1 MKFLTLIVS
10 LLILISCTPAEIPQQ
25 EELPT
30 PPAPEEPDEPD
41 QPTTDLMKITI
52 GSTTFTATLASTA
65 TVTAFKAML
74 PLTLGMN
81 DFNSNEK
88 VCSLPTNLPTE
99 ASNPGRIQAGDIML
113 YGSSSLVLF
122 YETFSTAYSYTRIG
136 RIDDVSSL
144 RAAVGTGSITV
155 KFEMQ

>member
-1 MKFLTLIVS
+1 MKLLTLILS
-10 LLILISCTPAEIPQQ
+10 LLMLISCTPAEIPQQ

-30 PPAPEEPDEPD
+30 PPATEEPD

-52 GSTTFTATLASTA
+52 ESTTFTATLASTA

-88 VCSLPTNLPTE
+88 VCSLPTNLPTA

-122 YETFSTAYSYTRIG
+122 YETFSPAYSYTRIG

-144 RAAVGTGSITV
+144 RAAVGTESITV